1 MDSNTTLSKD
11 NFSISFIIPAFNEEM
26 NIGRLL
32 ESIDRFCSHIPHE
45 VILVDN
51 GSTDRTRNIA
61 EENHAFVLCE
71 PDINVAEL
79 RNRGASRA
87 KGRFYIFLDGDIELT
102 HQWSSEIQETL
113 EVLDETP
120 TKFITGS
127 RCSSPDNKSFLE
139 KYWFTHKEDRDNK
152 YINSAHLIIHHLL
165 FNELNGFNPNLISG
179 EDTDLS
185 ERARKEKSTVIINNE
200 RLKVI
205 HHGYPKN
212 LVNFVKR
219 EAWHGVR
226 TNKLLDVICCS
237 AIQFAT
243 DIYLLL
249 HLILFTSVLTGSMK
263 IALDTLVLIILLLL
277 SSSLYKYSNSIK
289 LAIINS
295 FIFYFYYLGR
305 SISVINV
312 ILHNTVR
319 KRRPRGR

>member
-1 MDSNTTLSKD
+1 MNSNATISKD
-11 NFSISFIIPAFNEEM
+11 NFSVSFIIPAFNEEK
-26 NIGRLL
+26 NIGRLF
-32 ESIDRFCSHIPHE
+32 ESIDRYCSHIPHE

-51 GSTDRTRNIA
+51 GSTDRTRDIG

-79 RNRGASRA
+79 RNRGASHA

-102 HQWSSEIQETL
+102 PQWSSEIQNTL
-113 EVLDETP
+113 EALDETP

-127 RCSSPDNKSFLE
+127 RCSAPDEKSFLE
-139 KYWFTHKEDRDNK
+139 KYWFTHKEEQNYK
-152 YINSAHLIIHHLL
+152 YINSAHLIIHSLL
-165 FNELNGFNPNLISG
+165 FTELNGFDPNLVSG

-185 ERARKEKSTVIINNE
+185 ERARKEKGTLITNNA

-212 LVNFVKR
+212 LFNFVKR

-237 AIQFAT
+237 TVQFAT

-249 HLILFTSVLTGSMK
+249 HIFLLISVLAGLK
-263 IALDTLVLIILLLL
+263 IIALGILLLIVL
-277 SSSLYKYSNSIK
+277 LLLASSLYKYSYNIK

-319 KRRPRGR
+319 KRQPRGR